1 MDSTAIVAE
10 ASDPMAWKMFYLVV
24 SGMAT
29 AGVAMAAY
37 IVHLHRRSL
46 RKEGEYIRL
55 VAEESAAN
63 RTALQNNTEAWKDN
77 AQSNRELMLTLA
89 KRRK

>member
-1 MDSTAIVAE
+1 MDTTQIIADT
-10 ASDPMAWKMFYLVV
+10 SDSLRLFYFVI
-24 SGMAT
+24 SGMGT
-29 AGVAMAAY
+29 AGIAMAAY
-37 IVHLHRRSL
+37 IVHLNRRAL
-46 RKEGEYIRL
+46 KKEGEYIKL

-77 AQSNRELMLTLA
+77 AKSNRELILTLA